1 MRRCRVSSPL
11 LLYQVNLFKF
21 VALAVEPDGRAHLV
35 HYFHTDKEEAIG
47 PGNAPLAYAWLAA
60 IAKNRLRKPL
70 HLQSRQRFRGN
81 RPFSLPRRQQNRPQM
96 LFSCNRG
103 QWKEGGENFKDF

>member
-21 VALAVEPDGRAHLV
+21 VAQAVEPDGRAHLV

-47 PGNAPLAYAWLAA
+47 PGNAPPAYA
-60 IAKNRLRKPL
+60 
-70 HLQSRQRFRGN
+70 
-81 RPFSLPRRQQNRPQM
+81 
-96 LFSCNRG
+96 
-103 QWKEGGENFKDF
+103 

>member
-21 VALAVEPDGRAHLV
+21 VALAFEPDGRAHLV

-47 PGNAPLAYAWLAA
+47 PGNDPLAYA
-60 IAKNRLRKPL
+60 
-70 HLQSRQRFRGN
+70 
-81 RPFSLPRRQQNRPQM
+81 
-96 LFSCNRG
+96 
-103 QWKEGGENFKDF
+103 